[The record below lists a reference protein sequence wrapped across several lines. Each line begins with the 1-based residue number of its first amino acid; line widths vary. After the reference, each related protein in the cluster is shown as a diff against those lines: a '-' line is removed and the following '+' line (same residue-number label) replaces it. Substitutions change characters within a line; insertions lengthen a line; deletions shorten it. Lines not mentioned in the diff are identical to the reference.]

1 MLPVGRPSPFNAP
14 QFTPCNH
21 IYTFITPN
29 HISGAYL
36 AVLLASVCKNFNDVK
51 RKICTQLPTFVFGQT
66 FWWFFI
72 YFSSKTVLNRRKDL
86 METDAFHSTWRPRH
100 CSSSCLW
107 HACACTHTHTY
118 TYTNRRTALQRAQDG
133 AWATK
138 HHSVRPPLTMIEIFF
153 GAIRVARY
161 HEELHWNNTYYQIGW
176 ISLELPKNGTAT
188 QHREVQRN
196 KCYPDKL
203 RR

>member
-1 MLPVGRPSPFNAP
+1 MMSRGKSAHSSLRSSSA
-14 QFTPCNH
+14 QH
-21 IYTFITPN
+21 
-29 HISGAYL
+29 
-36 AVLLASVCKNFNDVK
+36 
-51 RKICTQLPTFVFGQT
+51 FGD
-66 FWWFFI
+66 
-72 YFSSKTVLNRRKDL
+72 FSSTFHQKQSLIEEKIWWRQMHFTVHGDPGTAVAAVYD
-86 METDAFHSTWRPRH
+86 M
-100 CSSSCLW
+100 
-107 HACACTHTHTY
+107 HARAHTHTHTY